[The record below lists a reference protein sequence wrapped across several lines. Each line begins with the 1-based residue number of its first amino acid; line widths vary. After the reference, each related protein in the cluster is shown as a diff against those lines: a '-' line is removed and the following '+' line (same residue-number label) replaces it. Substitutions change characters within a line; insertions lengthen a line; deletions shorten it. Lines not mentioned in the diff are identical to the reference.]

1 MPKRKTAVI
10 CDDMSIFEELI
21 GLVHEDRRHAARK
34 LACEIAFMAKTLD
47 RLKAAI
53 AGNDV
58 IDFEKNRESS
68 ALKSYNATVKSY
80 SLLYKQFA
88 DMLPKAAPE
97 LPESRLQEFL
107 KQG

>member
-1 MPKRKTAVI
+1 MPRKKAAVI
-10 CDDMSIFEELI
+10 CDDMSIFETLI
-21 GLVHEDRRHAARK
+21 GFMPEDRRHVARK
-34 LACEIAFMAKTLD
+34 LAGEIVFMAKTLD
-47 RLKAAI
+47 RLKAAVSE
-53 AGNDV
+53 NDV

-80 SLLYKQFA
+80 SILYKQFA

-97 LPESRLQEFL
+97 LPESKLQEFL